1 MQWAISKRSC
11 AAMRL
16 NEMRRDPKFKRHGIR
31 STGQELVAAKHRRP
45 AESLFRSIGYKR
57 FNFETSA
64 PRLAQVLLVYAAH
77 SLSLYIYIYTY
88 TIMYCI

>member
-1 MQWAISKRSC
+1 MGNFQEKLRCDEIKS
-11 AAMRL
+11 

-31 STGQELVAAKHRRP
+31 STCQELVAAKHRRP
-45 AESLFRSIGYKR
+45 AESLFRSISYKR

-77 SLSLYIYIYTY
+77 SLSLSIYIYL
-88 TIMYCI
+88 